1 MGAYFYTKKVIVKQ
15 QNKIK
20 VCHLSSAHPAT
31 DIRIFHKEVS
41 SLAQDELFDVSL
53 ITINCEEK
61 IVNNV
66 KLVSANSKSASRI
79 WRIIKHSK
87 AVYKKALQVNAD
99 IYHFHDPELL
109 PYGLKLKRKGK
120 IVIYDSHEDV
130 PRQILGKPWIPL
142 FIRKPIAFF
151 YEKYE
156 NYICKRLSFV
166 VVSTP
171 TIKKR
176 FIQVNPNCEAICNYP
191 ILKENSDLPDWETRK
206 NEICYI
212 GGITKIRGIVEL
224 VQALEFLPDVKLNL
238 AGPYSPESLRL
249 ELQAIPAWS
258 RVNDLGVVDR
268 FGIVNILNSSKIGLV
283 TLHPQENYLDSL
295 PIKMFEYMYAGI
307 PVIASN
313 FPLWEQ
319 IVSENECGVCVDPFD
334 IQGIADAISKL
345 LLNDSLS
352 HEMGQKGREA
362 VLKYFNWENE
372 EKKLI
377 EIYKKLINNE
387 GN

>member
-1 MGAYFYTKKVIVKQ
+1 MTGNTK
-15 QNKIK
+15 KIK
-20 VCHLSSAHPAT
+20 VCHLSSAHPAN

-41 SLAQDELFDVSL
+41 SLAASGYFDVSL
-53 ITINCEEK
+53 ITVNSEEK
-61 IVNNV
+61 IQNGAN
-66 KLVSANSKSASRI
+66 LVSAKSKSASRI
-79 WRIIKHSK
+79 WRILNHSK
-87 AVYKKALQVNAD
+87 AVYKKALELNAD
-99 IYHFHDPELL
+99 VYHFHDPELL

-130 PRQILGKPWIPL
+130 PRQILGKPWIPI

-156 NYICKRLSFV
+156 NYICKRLSFI

-176 FIQVNPNCEAICNYP
+176 FIQVNSNCEAICNYP
-191 ILKENSDLPDWETRK
+191 ILKENSELPTWETRK

-212 GGITKIRGIVEL
+212 GGITKIRGIIEL
-224 VQALEFLPDVKLNL
+224 IQALEFVPETKLNL
-238 AGPYSPESLRL
+238 AGPYSPENLK
-249 ELQAIPAWS
+249 EEIQALPAWNYVDDYGF
-258 RVNDLGVVDR
+258 VNR
-268 FGIVNILNSSKIGLV
+268 EKIVEILNKSKVGLV

-319 IVSENECGVCVDPFD
+319 IVSENQCGICVDPFD
-334 IQGIADAISKL
+334 INAISNAINL
-345 LLNDSLS
+345 LLNDD
-352 HEMGQKGREA
+352 EKAKKMGENGRKA
-362 VLKYFNWENE
+362 VLEKFNWENE

-377 EIYKKLINNE
+377 DLYLKLIE
-387 GN
+387 DVKK